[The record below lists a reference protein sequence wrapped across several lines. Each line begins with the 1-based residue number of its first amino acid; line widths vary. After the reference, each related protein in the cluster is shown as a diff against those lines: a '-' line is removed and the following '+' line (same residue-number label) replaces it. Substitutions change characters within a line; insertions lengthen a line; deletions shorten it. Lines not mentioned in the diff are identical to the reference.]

1 MLLEEDEKIMAAK
14 NRAKVIEKLHRVLR
28 KHYKA
33 IACNNKTVLETLT
46 WACCLEDASYQDA
59 QRALEAIQEEFF
71 DWNDVRVATIKE
83 LAGVISHL
91 PDPQGCAQRL
101 RTALQHL
108 FESRYSFDLEWLR
121 KEKLGKV
128 SKYLEEK
135 LRCTPFVTAYVM
147 QNALG
152 GHAIAVDKAAW
163 EVFRLLGLTSE
174 KDQETRRVPGLER
187 AVPKT
192 KGREFVSLLH
202 QFAVDWA
209 ARPNS
214 TTLRKI
220 LEEVDPEV
228 KAHWKK
234 TAATTTKATATKRK
248 RKTAAAKTA
257 KTAKGAKTTKKVKTA
272 TKKARRR
279 STPRKPR

>member
-1 MLLEEDEKIMAAK
+1 MAAK
-14 NRAKVIEKLHRVLR
+14 NRAKLVEKLHRVLR
-28 KHYKA
+28 KRYKA
-33 IACNNKTVLETLT
+33 IACDGKDVLETLT
-46 WACCLEDASYQDA
+46 WACCLEDASYADA
-59 QRALEAIQEEFF
+59 QRALEALHEEFF

-83 LAGVISHL
+83 LAEVLSHL
-91 PDPQGCAQRL
+91 PDPQGCARRL
-101 RTALQHL
+101 RTALQQL

-128 SKYLEEK
+128 SKYLAEK
-135 LRCTPFVTAYVM
+135 LRCSPFVTAYVI

-152 GHAIAVDKAAW
+152 GHAVAVDKAAW

-174 KDQETRRVPGLER
+174 KDQETRHVPGLER

-192 KGREFVSLLH
+192 KGKEFVSLLH

-209 ARPNS
+209 AKPSS
-214 TTLRKI
+214 TALRKI

-234 TAATTTKATATKRK
+234 TAATGATKTGTARRK
-248 RKTAAAKTA
+248 RKTTTSKSKTS
-257 KTAKGAKTTKKVKTA
+257 KTTKTTKKAKTA
-272 TKKARRR
+272 TKKSRRR

>member
-1 MLLEEDEKIMAAK
+1 MAAK

-33 IACNNKTVLETLT
+33 VPFSGESVLEALV
-46 WACCLEDASYQDA
+46 WACCLEDASYADA
-59 QRALEAIQEEFF
+59 QRALEAIREEFF

-83 LAGVISHL
+83 LAGVLSHL

-101 RTALQHL
+101 RTVLQQL

-135 LRCTPFVTAYVM
+135 IRCTPFVTAYVM

-152 GHAIAVDKAAW
+152 GHAIAVDRAAW

-174 KDQETRRVPGLER
+174 KDEQARRVPGLER

-202 QFAVDWA
+202 QFAVQWA
-209 ARPNS
+209 AKPNS
-214 TTLRKI
+214 TSLRKI

-234 TAATTTKATATKRK
+234 AAPAAAGKATAKRK
-248 RKTAAAKTA
+248 RKTATAKS
-257 KTAKGAKTTKKVKTA
+257 KTAKGTKTPKKTKTA
-272 TKKARRR
+272 KKTRRR